1 MSNVHFVDTSVLVE
15 LLNIP
20 QKSKN
25 HQAIKAE
32 YEELTKNKD
41 IFILPVAVLIETGN
55 HIAHISDGN
64 VRRNIAIKFAE
75 FLKKAVNHENNLN
88 VMPELSENVLKK
100 VIDCFPSQAQAEVGF
115 GDTSIIEQFKDYW
128 SNHQPIG
135 HMRIWSLDDHLSA
148 YEMTGGLSRRRNK

>member
-25 HQAIKAE
+25 HEAIKAE

-75 FLKKAVNHENNLN
+75 FLKKAVN
-88 VMPELSENVLKK
+88 K